1 MDAVA
6 IKNGDIL
13 MLANMPSELTAQIPK
28 GGRLRFML
36 EETDCEWSADFNN
49 GECDLLEE
57 HRKGDASTTGRAVFE
72 VTSHVQTPVRVEL
85 SYGDASRRSARL
97 LLYTIGEQKSISPNY
112 PRTPVFD
119 MLMATCRK
127 RGLVLTDW
135 HIHIRGGMTAELAA
149 MREEDC
155 GIRSSAMENHG
166 REWEIYDNHKLRAFA
181 EKARAVSV
189 NGHHLPLGIQV
200 NDRDWFSQID
210 AETRALFD
218 YILADTM
225 IMGKLPSGR
234 DNRLWLDQSIQDA
247 HSWMNAYMEHNLRV
261 LEEPISIL
269 ANPTYLPKELASG
282 YDELWTDERM
292 KAVIG
297 KAVENGIALEIQAG
311 SPYPRPRFLK
321 LAKAMGA
328 RFSFG
333 TNNFDPAPK
342 DLSRWLEVIEWLDM
356 TPEDI
361 WTPATKALP

>member
-1 MDAVA
+1 MDNAIT
-6 IKNGDIL
+6 IKNGDVL
-13 MLANMPSELTAQIPK
+13 MLANMPSELTAQVPK
-28 GGRLRFML
+28 GGKLRFML
-36 EETDCEWSADFNN
+36 EEKDCEWVADFNT
-49 GECDLLEE
+49 GECALQAE
-57 HRKGDASTTGRAVFE
+57 HRKGDAHTTGRAVIE
-72 VTSHVQTPVRVEL
+72 VISHVQTPVRVEL
-85 SYGDASRRSARL
+85 DGGGSLRRHVRL
-97 LLYTIGEQKSISPNY
+97 LVYTIGEQKSISPNY
-112 PRTPVFD
+112 PRTPVFG
-119 MLMATCRK
+119 MLMATCQK

-135 HIHIRGGMTAELAA
+135 HIHIRGGMTPELAA
-149 MREEDC
+149 MREADC

-166 REWEIYDNHKLRAFA
+166 REWEIYDNGKLRAFA
-181 EKARAVSV
+181 ERARAVSV
-189 NGHHLPLGIQV
+189 NGHSLPLGIQV

-210 AETRALFD
+210 VETRALFD

-247 HSWMNAYMEHNLRV
+247 PKWMSAYMEHNLRI
-261 LEEPISIL
+261 LGEPISIL

-282 YDELWTDERM
+282 YDELWTDDRM
-292 KAVIG
+292 RAIIG

-333 TNNFDPAPK
+333 TNNCDPTPK

-356 TPEDI
+356 TPDDI
-361 WTPATKALP
+361 WTPRQ